1 MSTKTIIFIKSSIK
15 VYVDAQTYDDDLT
28 VATLVEELEHIS
40 PYFWL
45 ERMVFLVV
53 SSGKSLKTMIK
64 NKKLRDLDSMT
75 KAWLM

>member
-28 VATLVEELEHIS
+28 VATLMEELEHIS